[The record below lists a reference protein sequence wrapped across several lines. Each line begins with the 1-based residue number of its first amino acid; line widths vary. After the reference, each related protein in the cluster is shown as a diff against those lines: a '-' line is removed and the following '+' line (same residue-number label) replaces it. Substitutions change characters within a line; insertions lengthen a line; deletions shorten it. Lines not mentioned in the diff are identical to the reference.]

1 MNTNRTAQVIA
12 ALPLYQVRVAIAD
25 ALGRLP
31 QLGYWY
37 KRTVDRSVDVVMHGV
52 RAMVDC
58 DTTAFNLYVSK
69 TIDLERI
76 CPGIEMMLGS
86 LVSFIAARVMKEV
99 RQVKASA
106 QYLMNSSRIKRSVL
120 VSIHHLMSDRR
131 IDAERPVIINF
142 GGR

>member
-1 MNTNRTAQVIA
+1 METNRTAQILLA
-12 ALPLYQVRVAIAD
+12 IPGYQVRSAIAD

-31 QLGYWY
+31 TLGCWY
-37 KRTVDRSVDVVMHGV
+37 HRVIERSMDVVQHGV
-52 RAMVDC
+52 RALVAC
-58 DTTAFNLYVSK
+58 DESAFNCYVSK

-106 QYLMNSSRIKRSVL
+106 QYLMNGSRIKRSVL

-131 IDAERPVIINF
+131 IDAELPIVINF

>member
-31 QLGYWY
+31 QLGCWY
-37 KRTVDRSVDVVMHGV
+37 HRTIERSMDVVMSGV
-52 RAMVDC
+52 RALVAC
-58 DTTAFNLYVSK
+58 DETAFNLYVSK

-86 LVSFIAARVMKEV
+86 LVSFIAARVLKEV

-106 QYLMNSSRIKRSVL
+106 SFLMNSSRIKRSVL
-120 VSIHHLMSDRR
+120 VSIHHMMSDRR
-131 IDAERPVIINF
+131 IDAERPVIIDL

>member
-31 QLGYWY
+31 QLGCWY
-37 KRTVDRSVDVVMHGV
+37 HRTIERSLDVVMSGV
-52 RAMVDC
+52 RALVAC
-58 DTTAFNLYVSK
+58 DETAFNVYVSK
-69 TIDLERI
+69 TIDLERV

-86 LVSFIAARVMKEV
+86 LVSFIAARVCKQYGQRKV
-99 RQVKASA
+99 SA
-106 QYLMNSSRIKRSVL
+106 AYLMGTHHIKSTTL
-120 VSIHHLMSDRR
+120 VQIFWLMADSK
-131 IDAERPVIINF
+131 IDAECPVVINF

>member
-1 MNTNRTAQVIA
+1 MNTNRIAQVIA

-31 QLGYWY
+31 QLGCWY
-37 KRTVDRSVDVVMHGV
+37 KRAVDRSVDVVMNGV
-52 RAMVDC
+52 RALVDC

-86 LVSFIAARVMKEV
+86 LVSFIAARVCKQYGQRKV
-99 RQVKASA
+99 SA
-106 QYLMNSSRIKRSVL
+106 AYLMGDHHIKSTTL
-120 VSIHHLMSDRR
+120 VQIFWLMSDSK
-131 IDAERPVIINF
+131 IDEERPVIIDM
-142 GGR
+142 GAR

>member
-1 MNTNRTAQVIA
+1 MDTNRTAQVIA
-12 ALPLYQVRVAIAD
+12 AIPLYQVRVAIAD

-31 QLGYWY
+31 TLGCWY
-37 KRTVDRSVDVVMHGV
+37 KRTIERSLDVVMHGV
-52 RAMVDC
+52 RALVAC
-58 DTTAFNLYVSK
+58 DESAFNCYVSK

-106 QYLMNSSRIKRSVL
+106 QYLMNGSRIKRSVL

-131 IDAERPVIINF
+131 IDSERPIVFSF